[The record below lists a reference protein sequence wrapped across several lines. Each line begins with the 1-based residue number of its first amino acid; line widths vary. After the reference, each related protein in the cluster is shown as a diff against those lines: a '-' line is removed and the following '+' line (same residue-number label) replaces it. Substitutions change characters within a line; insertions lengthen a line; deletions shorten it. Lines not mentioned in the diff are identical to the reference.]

1 MDTKK
6 VTDILAS
13 SAATRRN
20 FLKVAA
26 LAGAGVAL
34 GGQALP
40 LKAEAATD
48 DPATIIGVAL
58 VAEFLA
64 VTFQTNAV
72 ANASAL
78 GFDAPTLTTIQAIL
92 AEEAIHVRYLQ
103 AYGAVPA
110 YGTDAQA
117 AFSFPANVFSDKAT
131 YASTAV
137 LLESA
142 FVAAYMAAVRDF
154 AADARADL
162 AMLAYQ
168 IGAVEAEHRALSR
181 LVGSFVPFSD
191 IAFESNLIG
200 SVADAATF
208 LSNQGFL
215 SPTAGNTYNYLDVL
229 STNAINNYSHLL
241 LQTTP

>member
-1 MDTKK
+1 MDTNKL
-6 VTDILAS
+6 TDVLSS

-34 GGQALP
+34 GGQAFP
-40 LKAEAATD
+40 MKAQAATD

-58 VAEFLA
+58 VAELLA
-64 VTFQTNAV
+64 VTFQTNAL
-72 ANASAL
+72 ANAAAIGL
-78 GFDAPTLTTIQAIL
+78 KPDEVTTVRAIV

-110 YGTDAQA
+110 YGTDAFA
-117 AFSFPANVFSDKAT
+117 SFSFPAKTFSDRLT
-131 YASTAV
+131 YANTAV
-137 LLESA
+137 LLETA
-142 FVAAYMAAVRDF
+142 FVAAYMAAVREF
-154 AADARADL
+154 ASNARADL
-162 AMLAYQ
+162 ATLAYQ

-181 LVGSFVPFSD
+181 VVGGFVPFSD
-191 IAFESNLIG
+191 IAFESNLLG

-215 SPTAGNTYNYLDVL
+215 SPTAGNTYNYSDTLT
-229 STNAINNYSHLL
+229 TNAIANGASLL
-241 LQTTP
+241 LQSTP